1 MNLATRKALYSV
13 VVCWDKNCD
22 GTLKFQD
29 FDTAREVYEKSK
41 KIHVG
46 KTVLFCWTKP
56 TVTKGQIDPDL
67 Y

>member
-1 MNLATRKALYSV
+1 V